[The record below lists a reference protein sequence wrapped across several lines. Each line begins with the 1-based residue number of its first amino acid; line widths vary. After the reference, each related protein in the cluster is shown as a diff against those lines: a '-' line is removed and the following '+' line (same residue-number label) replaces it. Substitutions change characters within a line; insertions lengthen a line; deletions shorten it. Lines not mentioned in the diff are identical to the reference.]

1 MEGEFA
7 KEMKYSIIKQQLI
20 KFAID
25 YSFASFKEFK
35 KHIIDDDVEIIEHVK
50 NNNVTEKDIDRVKT
64 YTKQLIESCN
74 DNMLCDGSVGS
85 IYSTGLMQGVN
96 FAFDIL
102 KENGLL
108 RMSPKTV

>member
-7 KEMKYSIIKQQLI
+7 EEIKYSIIKQQLN
-20 KFAID
+20 KVAID

-35 KHIIDDDVEIIEHVK
+35 KHIVTDDVVVVEHVK
-50 NNNVTEKDIDRVKT
+50 NNLATEKDIDKVKT

-74 DNMLCDGSVGS
+74 DNVLCDNSVGS
-85 IYSTGLMQGVN
+85 IYSTGIMQGVN

-108 RMSPKTV
+108 KLPSKTV

>member
-7 KEMKYSIIKQQLI
+7 KEMKYSIIKQQLN
-20 KFAID
+20 KVAID

-35 KHIIDDDVEIIEHVK
+35 KHIVDDDVAIIEHVK
-50 NNNVTEKDIDRVKT
+50 NNINAEKDIDRVKT

-74 DNMLCDGSVGS
+74 DNMLCDDSVGS

-96 FAFDIL
+96 FAFNIL

>member
-1 MEGEFA
+1 MEGEFTE
-7 KEMKYSIIKQQLI
+7 EMKYSIIKQQLN
-20 KFAID
+20 KVAID

-35 KHIIDDDVEIIEHVK
+35 KHVIDDDVIVVEHVK
-50 NNNVTEKDIDRVKT
+50 NNNATEKDLDRIKT

-74 DNMLCDGSVGS
+74 DNVLCDNSVGS

-108 RMSPKTV
+108 RMSTKTI

>member
-1 MEGEFA
+1 MEGKIAEDL
-7 KEMKYSIIKQQLI
+7 KYSIIQQKLNKI
-20 KFAID
+20 AID

-35 KHIIDDDVEIIEHVK
+35 KHVIDDDVEIIEHVK
-50 NNNVTEKDIDRVKT
+50 NNNITEKDIDRVKT